1 LKLFSIETGNIKLDG
16 GAMFGVVPKA
26 LWQPLY
32 PADEKNLC
40 NWSMRSLL
48 VVDGDRKILLDTG
61 SGNKQDEKFFKNYY
75 LNGNATLEKS
85 IADAGYS
92 TSEITDVI
100 LSHLHFDHCGGALKY
115 NQDKTTILPTFENAN
130 YWVSRKQW
138 DWAMKPNRRERAS
151 FLKENILPL
160 QDSGQLRFVE
170 ENTELF
176 PNFFVTLYDGHTD
189 GQIVSSI
196 KYKDKTLVYVADF
209 IPSTA
214 HIPLSY
220 ITGYDTRPLLTL
232 QEKKT
237 FLEEA
242 LKNNYILFFLH
253 DLYTE
258 CCTLKNTDRGIRADK
273 TFTLKD
279 I

>member
-1 LKLFSIETGNIKLDG
+1 
-16 GAMFGVVPKA
+16 MFGVVPKA

>member
-1 LKLFSIETGNIKLDG
+1 MNLFSIETGNIKLDG

-26 LWQPLY
+26 LWHPMY
-32 PADEKNLC
+32 PADENNLC
-40 NWSMRSLL
+40 NWAMRSLL
-48 VVDGDRKILLDTG
+48 VVDCDKKILLDTG
-61 SGNKQDEKFFKNYY
+61 TGNKQDEKFFKNYY
-75 LNGNATLEKS
+75 LNGDTTIEKS
-85 IADAGYS
+85 IVDVGYK
-92 TSEITDVI
+92 TSEITDVV

-115 NQDKTTILPTFENAN
+115 NQDGTKILPTFENAI

-138 DWAMKPNRRERAS
+138 DWAMKSNRRERAS

-176 PNFFVTLYDGHTD
+176 PNFFVNLYDGHTD

-196 KYKDKTLVYVADF
+196 KYKDQMLVYVADF

-232 QEKKT
+232 QEKKI
-237 FLEEA
+237 FLDEA
-242 LKNNYILFFLH
+242 LKYNYILFFLH

-258 CCTLKNTDRGIRADK
+258 CCTLKNTDKGIRVDK

>member
-1 LKLFSIETGNIKLDG
+1 
-16 GAMFGVVPKA
+16 MFGVVPKA

-48 VVDGDRKILLDTG
+48 IVDGNRKILLDTG
-61 SGNKQDEKFFKNYY
+61 AGNKQDEKFFKNYY
-75 LNGNATLEKS
+75 LNSDETLEKS
-85 IADAGYS
+85 IANVGYS
-92 TSEITDVI
+92 TSDITDVV
-100 LSHLHFDHCGGALKY
+100 LSHLHFDHGGGALKY
-115 NQDKTTILPTFENAN
+115 NQDKTKILPTFKNAN
-130 YWVSRKQW
+130 YWVSQKQW
-138 DWAMKPNRRERAS
+138 DWAIKPNRRERAS

-170 ENTELF
+170 QTTELF